1 MQLFFISVG
10 LLAVLFLVIN
20 IYFKLAAHYGIMDI
34 PNNRSSHTHKTIRG
48 AGIIFPVGMVAGLIW
63 AGPDYPFF
71 FLGGLL
77 LVATISFIDDVKNLS
92 GSVRFAVHLLAAL
105 LFAIEIWGFHQSWV
119 LGILIII
126 ALAVLVNGFN
136 FMDGINGITGI
147 YSIVALLSFLIVNSL
162 LLEFTDSKLLIG
174 VLLSVLV
181 FGFYNF
187 RKRAACFD
195 GDVGSVSMAFFLLYL
210 LALLILQTKELYYL
224 LFISVYL
231 IDFGFTILHR
241 LWLGEKIWQP
251 HRKHLYQLLVNE
263 GGKRHLVVAGYY
275 GILQFLV
282 NGILILL
289 ILNSGSV
296 WMLYFSSAF
305 ILLLLAFGYW
315 LLRIRYLKKQI
326 IS

>member
-10 LLAVLFLVIN
+10 LLAAFFVVIN

-48 AGIIFPVGMVAGLIW
+48 AGIIFPIGMVAGLIW
-63 AGPDYPFF
+63 AGPDYPLF

-92 GSVRFAVHLLAAL
+92 GSVRFAIHLLAAL
-105 LFAIEIWGFHQSWV
+105 LFAIEIWGYHQSWF
-119 LGILIII
+119 LAILIII

-147 YSIVALLSFLIVNSL
+147 YSIVALLSFLIVNSFL
-162 LLEFTDSKLLIG
+162 IEFTHSKLLIG
-174 VLLSVLV
+174 ALLSVLV

-187 RKRAACFD
+187 RKQADCFA

-210 LALLILQTKELYYL
+210 LALLMLQTKEVYYL

-263 GGKRHLVVAGYY
+263 GGKKHLVVASYY
-275 GILQFLV
+275 GILQLVV
-282 NGILILL
+282 NGILLLL
-289 ILNSGSV
+289 ILNSGNV

-305 ILLLLAFGYW
+305 VLLLLASGYW
-315 LLRIRYLKKQI
+315 FLRIRYSEKKPI
-326 IS
+326 P